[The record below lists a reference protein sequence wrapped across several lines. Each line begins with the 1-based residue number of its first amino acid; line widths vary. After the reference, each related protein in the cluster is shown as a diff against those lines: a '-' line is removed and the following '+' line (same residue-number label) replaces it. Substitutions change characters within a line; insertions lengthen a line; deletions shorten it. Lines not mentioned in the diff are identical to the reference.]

1 MSKPI
6 AIWQGGKMIGWQQPP
21 APQNVFEAGQ
31 PDPKRKRRT
40 DRGNGD
46 AVLIRSGEQLRIQAR
61 HLDENHDLA
70 RGILDVLVNRTIGR
84 GIRIEPQVKNKA
96 GELYDSFNET
106 LLDMHTRWSE
116 NPTVS
121 GEYTRA
127 DMERLLARTWFRDG
141 EVFKVYQMG
150 TVPYLTHSYPKVP
163 LSLEIFEPDYCPL
176 WHSDPLN
183 GVTQGVAKNGWGQP
197 IRYYFSKYHPGSPGG
212 AGAFS
217 SQGYKQV
224 PANYVNHLKFARR
237 IGQTRGESI
246 FSAVLLRLDDL
257 KDYEEAERIA
267 ARIAAKL
274 VGYVRKGTPDM
285 YGNDQFSDGNRQR
298 QAFEDGMILYDML
311 PGEEVGLFDNTK
323 RPNSGLAEFRS
334 GQLRATA
341 AGTMVSYS
349 SASKDYNGT
358 YSAQRQELVEQQ
370 ESYEV
375 LQDYFISHVCKPDY
389 KTFVQMA
396 VLGGLKVPP
405 DVNMDTLFDVACYG
419 TAMPWVD
426 PLKEAKSN
434 VEMLNAGLT
443 SHSEIIRRRGGNPT
457 LVYRQRQRD
466 LNAMKDMGILPQVL
480 ASPAPGLEDG
490 LPEA

>member
-1 MSKPI
+1 
-6 AIWQGGKMIGWQQPP
+6 
-21 APQNVFEAGQ
+21 
-31 PDPKRKRRT
+31 
-40 DRGNGD
+40 
-46 AVLIRSGEQLRIQAR
+46 
-61 HLDENHDLA
+61 
-70 RGILDVLVNRTIGR
+70 
-84 GIRIEPQVKNKA
+84 
-96 GELYDSFNET
+96 
-106 LLDMHTRWSE
+106 
-116 NPTVS
+116 
-121 GEYTRA
+121 
-127 DMERLLARTWFRDG
+127 MERLLARTWFRDG
-141 EVFKVYQMG
+141 EAFKVYQMG
-150 TVPYLTHSYPKVP
+150 VVPFLAHSYTKVP

-176 WHSDPLN
+176 GYSDPLN
-183 GVTQGVAKNGWGQP
+183 GIVQGVARNGWGQP
-197 IRYYFSKYHPGSPGG
+197 VRYYFAKYHPGSPGG

-217 SQGYKQV
+217 NQGYKQV
-224 PANYVNHLKFARR
+224 PSNYVNHLKFTRR
-237 IGQTRGESI
+237 IGQVRGESV

-285 YGNDQFSDGNRQR
+285 YGNDQFGTGGRER

-375 LQDYFISHVCKPDY
+375 LQDYFISHACKPDY
-389 KTFVQMA
+389 KAFVQMA

-426 PLKEAKSN
+426 PMKEAKAN

-443 SHSEIIRRRGGNPT
+443 SHSEVIRRRGGNPT
-457 LVYRQRQRD
+457 TVFRQRQRD
-466 LNAMKDMGILPQVL
+466 LNVMNNLGILPQML
-480 ASPAPGLEDG
+480 ANPTPGLEDG
-490 LPEA
+490 LIDK